1 MQKLTREREDIMETL
16 IGSFALL
23 VLEIGAIALLIAAWK
38 KMR

>member
-1 MQKLTREREDIMETL
+1 MEIL

-23 VLEIGAIALLIAAWK
+23 VFEIGAIALLIAAWK